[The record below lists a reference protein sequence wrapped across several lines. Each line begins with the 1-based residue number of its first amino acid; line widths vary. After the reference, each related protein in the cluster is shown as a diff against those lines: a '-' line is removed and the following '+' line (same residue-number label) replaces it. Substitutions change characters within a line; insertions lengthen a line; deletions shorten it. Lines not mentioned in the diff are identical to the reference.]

1 MAYDLLIK
9 IIAFIFALGI
19 LITFHELGHYL
30 VARWCN
36 VKVLRFSLGF
46 GKVLMSKRVGSDQTE
61 WSLSAFPLGGYV
73 KMLDEGEGDVP
84 ADQVARAFNRQS
96 VWKRFAIVIA
106 GPVANFLL
114 AIFFYWILFV
124 VGAPGVK
131 PVIAEPAKNTAAYQ
145 AGLRSG
151 ERILSVNGNQTQTWQ
166 DVRLALLSEAVA
178 SRKAQLELQD
188 AKGDLY
194 LRSLDLDSLTPAD
207 LEADFVA
214 KSGLA
219 LAPPQIKPVIA
230 EAIAGGAAQNA
241 GLQAGDEIIEVEGQK
256 ISIWENLVTQVVA
269 NPGRELHLLVKRGAQ
284 TMNVSVTPKAEK
296 IGEQTIGRI
305 GARPKVEQAEID
317 KMMIEVRY
325 GPLASIGKAME
336 KTWEMSIFSLK
347 MMGKMITGNL
357 SLRNISG
364 PLTIADYAGQS
375 AKAGSLP
382 FITFLALISISLG
395 VLNLLPIPLL
405 DGGHLLYYV
414 AEIIKG
420 SPVSER
426 VMQIGQP
433 IGMFLLGGLMV
444 IAFYND
450 IFRMINKIISG

>member
-1 MAYDLLIK
+1 MAQTFFITV
-9 IIAFIFALGI
+9 ISFIFALGI
-19 LITFHELGHYL
+19 LIFFHELGHYL
-30 VARWCN
+30 VARWCG
-36 VKVLRFSLGF
+36 VKVLRFSIGF
-46 GKVLMSKRVGSDQTE
+46 GKVLASKRIGPDQTE

-73 KMLDEGEGDVP
+73 KMLDEREGDVP
-84 ADQVARAFNRQS
+84 ADQLSRSFNRQT
-96 VWKRFAIVIA
+96 VWKRIAIVLA

-124 VGAPGVK
+124 VGAPGIK
-131 PVIAEPAKNTAAYQ
+131 PVIAEPAKNTAAQ
-145 AGLRSG
+145 LAGLQAG
-151 ERILSVNGNQTQTWQ
+151 ERILSVNGDVTQTWQ
-166 DVRLALLSEAVA
+166 DVRLALLNVAVE
-178 SRKAQLELQD
+178 SKKAQLELQN
-188 AKGDLY
+188 AKGDLFQ
-194 LRSLDLDSLTPAD
+194 RKLDLEALTPTD

-214 KSGLA
+214 KLGLT
-219 LAPPQIKPVIA
+219 LNPPHIKPVIA
-230 EAIAGGAAQNA
+230 EAIIDGAAQKA

-256 ISIWENLVTQVVA
+256 IAIWENLVTQVVA
-269 NPGRELHLLVKRGAQ
+269 SPGRELHLLIKRGTQ
-284 TMNVSVTPKAEK
+284 TMNISVTPKAEK
-296 IGEQTIGRI
+296 TGEQTVGRI

-325 GPLASIGKAME
+325 GPLVSIGKAVE

-357 SLRNISG
+357 SLKNISG

-382 FITFLALISISLG
+382 FITFLAMISISLG

-414 AEIIKG
+414 AELIKG

-433 IGMFLLGGLMV
+433 IGMLLLGGLMV